1 MKMLLSTSDF
11 ALLSPSTQDELLSLW
26 KGAVQVAMPEP
37 AEPKA
42 PDHADQ
48 FKLGEEYNGF
58 HMEIAADLT
67 PSQMRTW
74 MQAASDTTKAGL
86 RLVAERGPIINAVE
100 LKDAG
105 ITNIPHFQS
114 RTTIRTRTITG
125 NKDIH
130 FFGWDDWEWNDDRSI
145 KSGRY
150 AVTPITFHSL
160 RKYFGLD

>member
-11 ALLSPSTQDELLSLW
+11 ALLSPSAQEELISLW
-26 KGAVQVAMPEP
+26 KGQVTMPEP
-37 AEPKA
+37 VGPKVL
-42 PDHADQ
+42 DHADQ
-48 FKLGEEYNGF
+48 FKLGDEYNGF
-58 HMEIAADLT
+58 YMEIAADLT

-74 MQAASDTTKAGL
+74 MQAASDQTKEGL
-86 RLVAERGPIINAVE
+86 RLVAERGPIINAAE

-114 RTTIRTRTITG
+114 RTTIRTRTVTG

-130 FFGWDDWEWNDDRSI
+130 FFGWDDWDTNPDDPAT
-145 KSGRY
+145 KTGRY